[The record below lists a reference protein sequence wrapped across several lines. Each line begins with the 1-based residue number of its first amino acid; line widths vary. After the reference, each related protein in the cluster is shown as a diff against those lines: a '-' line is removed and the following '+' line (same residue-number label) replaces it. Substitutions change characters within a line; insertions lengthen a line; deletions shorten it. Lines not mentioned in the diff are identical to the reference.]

1 LVIVGSKKIVAN
13 LNTRKM
19 AHYTE
24 NVNIQG
30 GPALTRETEKPGQ
43 RQAVIRVLLAE
54 DHNIVRNGI
63 LSLLEKELGIE
74 VVAEAS
80 DGHEATRKIEQNKFI
95 DVVLADMN
103 MPGMNGIE
111 LVSTLKLSHPQ
122 VKVLILSM
130 LDHENYVI
138 QAMSAGA
145 YGYLLK
151 KVSREE
157 LVFAIR
163 QVAGGGKYICMDLT
177 ARIVSKLT
185 NAGQEQPE
193 LQARQVHVNL
203 SKREVEVLGLI
214 AEGLTNSEIANK
226 LFTSRRT
233 VEGHR
238 KKLIDKTGARNTAAL
253 IRFAVTNG
261 LLK

>member
-1 LVIVGSKKIVAN
+1 
-13 LNTRKM
+13 M
-19 AHYTE
+19 E
-24 NVNIQG
+24 NVKVQKRFIQDNEIEAQEQPRG
-30 GPALTRETEKPGQ
+30 
-43 RQAVIRVLLAE
+43 VIRVLLAE

-63 LSLLEKELGIE
+63 LSLLEKEQGIE
-74 VVAEAS
+74 VVDEAS
-80 DGHEATRKIEQNKFI
+80 DGLEALKKIEANKYI

-111 LVSTLKLSHPQ
+111 LLTRLQQEQPH

-130 LDHENYVI
+130 LDHENYVQ

-145 YGYLLK
+145 FGYLLK

-157 LVFAIR
+157 LVFGIK
-163 QVAGGGKYICMDLT
+163 QVANGGKYICMDLT
-177 ARIVSKLT
+177 MKVLAKFSNEGQEPHVSKV
-185 NAGQEQPE
+185 N
-193 LQARQVHVNL
+193 VNL
-203 SKREVEVLGLI
+203 SKREVEVLLLI
-214 AEGLTNSEIANK
+214 ADGLTNSEIANK

-238 KKLIDKTGARNTAAL
+238 KKLIDKTGSRNTAAL

>member
-1 LVIVGSKKIVAN
+1 ML
-13 LNTRKM
+13 
-19 AHYTE
+19 E
-24 NVNIQG
+24 NVKTQKRLIHDEE
-30 GPALTRETEKPGQ
+30 AVGQ
-43 RQAVIRVLLAE
+43 EQQRGVVRVLLAE

-63 LSLLEKELGIE
+63 LSLLEKEPGIE
-74 VVAEAS
+74 VVDEAS
-80 DGHEATRKIEQNKFI
+80 DGLEALKKIEASKYI

-111 LVSTLKLSHPQ
+111 LVSRLQQEYPH

-130 LDHENYVI
+130 LDHENYVQ
-138 QAMSAGA
+138 QAMNAGA
-145 YGYLLK
+145 SGYLLK

-157 LVFAIR
+157 LVFGIR
-163 QVAGGGKYICMDLT
+163 QVANGGKYICMDLT
-177 ARIVSKLT
+177 MKVLT
-185 NAGQEQPE
+185 KFADPIQEP
-193 LQARQVHVNL
+193 QAPRVNVNL
-203 SKREVEVLGLI
+203 SKREIEVLLLI

-238 KKLIDKTGARNTAAL
+238 KKLIDKTGSRNTAAL
-253 IRFAVTNG
+253 IKFAVLNG